1 MLEHPEQHVR
11 ELTILKTIAE
21 TLNQSS
27 DMVQMLQTTLEKLLA
42 LTQLETGWLFL
53 AGDKPEYSMM
63 ADRHLPPALT
73 WEGKKPMRCGDCL
86 CLRMY
91 WSGSLTEPVTIIE
104 CERLHNAIKENWGE
118 THQLTHH
125 ATIPLTVQ
133 GNRIG
138 ILNVGSPGKEHFSES
153 ELALLQSVAYQ
164 IGTAVERARLYEL
177 REKQAVSS
185 MARFIVDYYAKATRV
200 TRYLWKIN
208 DLNRMYTAIVE
219 QLCASF
225 DWPSVALITAEKD
238 DELYLHTLCHH
249 GVTHSPMKPV
259 RKSTR
264 KSGKGEGIIHRA
276 FAEQRVVAHE
286 GPVRVL
292 PGIGPHPHSAA
303 LPLTHQERTFQT
315 KESIGVLFIGR
326 DSVPF
331 SELEMEILE
340 MLAEHISLAIEK
352 ICIYYEWQ
360 ELLLAEERNRLARD
374 LHDSVNQKLFSL
386 SLLAQ
391 GVRERTLIADPNTA
405 EAIHDIGQLAQ
416 ETLAEMRS
424 LIWQL
429 RPFGEASGILS
440 SLKDYAEK
448 LGIQIT
454 FLMKE
459 LPELA
464 KEVEEAL
471 YRIGQEA
478 LNNIS
483 RHAGTNRAWIRIA
496 REGSN
501 VFMKISDQGRGFVPG
516 TIEKKQRSL
525 GLTSMKERAEEI
537 NGTLSISSEEGMG
550 TVLSVTV
557 PLQARKE
564 GTDE

>member
-1 MLEHPEQHVR
+1 MLEHREQHVR

-27 DMVQMLQTTLEKLLA
+27 DMLQMLQTTLEKLLD

-63 ADRHLPPALT
+63 ADRRLPPALT

-104 CERLHNAIKENWGE
+104 CERLHNAIRENWGE

-164 IGTAVERARLYEL
+164 IGTAVERTRLYEL
-177 REKQAVSS
+177 REKQAVDSV
-185 MARFIVDYYAKATRV
+185 ARFIVDYYAKATRV

-219 QLCASF
+219 QLGASF
-225 DWPSVALITAEKD
+225 GWPSVALISVEKD
-238 DELYLHTLCHH
+238 HELYLHTVYHH
-249 GVTHSPMKPV
+249 GVMNNSMKPV
-259 RKSTR
+259 RKSSR
-264 KSGKGEGIIHRA
+264 KSGKDGGIIHRA
-276 FAEQRVVAHE
+276 FAEQRGIAHE

-303 LPLTHQERTFQT
+303 LPLTYQERTFHT

-326 DSVPF
+326 DNEPF
-331 SELEMEILE
+331 SALEMEILE
-340 MLAEHISLAIEK
+340 MLAEHISLALEK

-360 ELLLAEERNRLARD
+360 ELLLVEERNRLARD

-391 GVRERTLIADPNTA
+391 GVREQMLNEDPHTA

-416 ETLAEMRS
+416 ETLSEMRS

-429 RPFGEASGILS
+429 RPYGEARGILS
-440 SLKDYAEK
+440 SLKEYAEK
-448 LGIQIT
+448 LNIQLI

-459 LPELA
+459 PPELA
-464 KEVEEAL
+464 KKVEEAL

-483 RHAGTNRAWIRIA
+483 KHAGTNRAWIRIA

-501 VFMKISDQGRGFVPG
+501 IFMKISDQGRGFNPG
-516 TIEKKQRSL
+516 ATEKRHRSL

-537 NGTLSISSEEGMG
+537 NGTLNISSEEGMG
-550 TVLSVTV
+550 TVLTVTV
-557 PLQARKE
+557 PLPARKE

>member
-1 MLEHPEQHVR
+1 M
-11 ELTILKTIAE
+11 
-21 TLNQSS
+21 
-27 DMVQMLQTTLEKLLA
+27 
-42 LTQLETGWLFL
+42 
-53 AGDKPEYSMM
+53 
-63 ADRHLPPALT
+63 
-73 WEGKKPMRCGDCL
+73 
-86 CLRMY
+86 
-91 WSGSLTEPVTIIE
+91 
-104 CERLHNAIKENWGE
+104 
-118 THQLTHH
+118 
-125 ATIPLTVQ
+125 
-133 GNRIG
+133 
-138 ILNVGSPGKEHFSES
+138 
-153 ELALLQSVAYQ
+153 
-164 IGTAVERARLYEL
+164 
-177 REKQAVSS
+177 
-185 MARFIVDYYAKATRV
+185 
-200 TRYLWKIN
+200 
-208 DLNRMYTAIVE
+208 
-219 QLCASF
+219 
-225 DWPSVALITAEKD
+225 
-238 DELYLHTLCHH
+238 
-249 GVTHSPMKPV
+249 
-259 RKSTR
+259 
-264 KSGKGEGIIHRA
+264 
-276 FAEQRVVAHE
+276 
-286 GPVRVL
+286 
-292 PGIGPHPHSAA
+292 
-303 LPLTHQERTFQT
+303 
-315 KESIGVLFIGR
+315 LFIGR

-391 GVRERTLIADPNTA
+391 GVRERTLIEDPNTA

-550 TVLSVTV
+550 TVLTVTV